1 MVEEVRHAAATGRF
15 ICDMTEFGCGEIRQQ
30 DLALSRRLSSN
41 VLWYVTDG
49 EVDRVGLLATELG
62 ELGFV
67 G

>member
-1 MVEEVRHAAATGRF
+1 
-15 ICDMTEFGCGEIRQQ
+15 MTKFGYGEIHQQ

-41 VLWYVTDG
+41 VLWYVTNG
-49 EVDRVGLLATELG
+49 EVNRVGLLAMELH